1 MPANTPSFLKILFQ
15 FLVLAGLFFATWF
28 GLRQVDWL
36 HFFKVESVSRKTE
49 EKIGTLAWELIRK
62 TSNEIK
68 SKEQV
73 QAVKKL
79 ADHLSGVSEIEPN
92 FIKIHLID
100 RDEINAFALPDGH
113 LIVFSGLIRDCQN
126 EAELAGV
133 LGHEIAHMERKH
145 VMKKLVKELGLEVL
159 VSATAG
165 GHQSSKILKETVRVL
180 SSAAYDRSLET
191 EADKTSVQYLIKAGI
206 DPRPFA
212 HFLAR
217 MPNEKDPDP
226 SGIFSSS
233 THPDSDIRAKEIL
246 EQIGNQKFETQ
257 PVLSEDEWNSL
268 KSRVTEEN
276 Q

>member
-1 MPANTPSFLKILFQ
+1 MSSNSSSIEKILSQ

-36 HFFKVESVSRKTE
+36 HIFNVEPVSRKTE

-73 QAVKKL
+73 QTVKKL

-133 LGHEIAHMERKH
+133 LGHEIAHIERKH
-145 VMKKLVKELGLEVL
+145 VMKKLVKELGLTVL

-165 GHQSSKILKETVRVL
+165 SHQSSKILKETVRVL

-212 HFLAR
+212 NFLSR
-217 MPNEKDPDP
+217 MPNEKDQDP
-226 SGIFSSS
+226 SGIFSAS
-233 THPDSDIRAKEIL
+233 THPDSYLRSKEIM
-246 EQIGNQKFETQ
+246 EQIGDQTFESN
-257 PVLSEDEWNSL
+257 PVLTEMEWKSL
-268 KSRVTEEN
+268 KAKVSEEI

>member
-36 HFFKVESVSRKTE
+36 HIFKVESVSRKTE

-133 LGHEIAHMERKH
+133 LGHEIAHIERKH
-145 VMKKLVKELGLEVL
+145 VMKKLVKELGLAVL

-165 GHQSSKILKETVRVL
+165 GHQSSKILRETVRVL

-217 MPNEKDPDP
+217 MPNEKDTDP
-226 SGIFSSS
+226 SGIFSAS
-233 THPDSDIRAKEIL
+233 THPDSEIRAKEIQ
-246 EQIGNQKFETQ
+246 EQIGNQKFESNPILT
-257 PVLSEDEWNSL
+257 EAEWKSL
-268 KSRVTEEN
+268 KARVSEEEK
-276 Q
+276 